1 MDDDAV
7 ARLRAAVGRLERRLN
22 SASLDVGLT
31 PTQMSVLN
39 AIARQG
45 PVGVGDLA
53 TAENL
58 NPTMLS
64 RVVGKLESA
73 GLISRTPDPDDR
85 RVTLVASTPA
95 GRRLKARIQQRRTA
109 ALAELLTL
117 LSPEQDAALAVALPA
132 LEALSADARRS

>member
-85 RVTLVASTPA
+85 RVTTGIQGASA
-95 GRRLKARIQQRRTA
+95 SRLTTVSSNCRSASRLNRW
-109 ALAELLTL
+109 
-117 LSPEQDAALAVALPA
+117 SPSGTMVNVTGSCSKCVTS
-132 LEALSADARRS
+132 LSA

>member
-22 SASLDVGLT
+22 AASRGIDLT
-31 PTQMSVLN
+31 PTQMLVLN
-39 AIARQG
+39 AIVRRG

-73 GLISRTPDPDDR
+73 GLISRAADPADR
-85 RVTLVASTPA
+85 RVTLVAPTPA
-95 GRRLKARIQQRRTA
+95 GRRLKVRVQQRRTEE
-109 ALAELLTL
+109 LADRLTL
-117 LSPEQDAALAVALPA
+117 LSPEQEAALVA
-132 LEALSADARRS
+132 ALSALETLSDDSRRH